1 MARPIGM
8 HVTALGRVLK
18 ELYGVHEIQA
28 FCKQLVS
35 SINKLVSSELTSYQE
50 FDHQGQL
57 STWISNNPGAV
68 GFRDS
73 EKKFFSAHMHEHP
86 IIAHYARDGDCGAL
100 KVSDFLTRSQ
110 FQNLGLYQHFY
121 GRVGVEHQMAFV
133 LPVKNPT
140 DTWIVLNRSVS
151 DFGED
156 DRLLLNLI
164 RPHLVQAHSNARAI
178 SRISGGGRF
187 HLGALE
193 SQNSGFVR
201 VNRDGCVSFSESA
214 TQLLAKYFSH
224 PVVMRPQLPDAL
236 RRWIR
241 KCDENFQESVVPSV
255 LTPFVLEQAT
265 TRLVVRLVAF
275 GDEFLLILT
284 EYPKTAG
291 PERFQSFGLSRR
303 ESDVLNW
310 VTRGK
315 SNAVIGSIMGLS
327 PRTVQKHLEHIF
339 QKLGVETRTS
349 AAVWALHLT
358 QRNGT
363 PSPPT
368 LE

>member
-1 MARPIGM
+1 
-8 HVTALGRVLK
+8 
-18 ELYGVHEIQA
+18 
-28 FCKQLVS
+28 
-35 SINKLVSSELTSYQE
+35 
-50 FDHQGQL
+50 
-57 STWISNNPGAV
+57 
-68 GFRDS
+68 
-73 EKKFFSAHMHEHP
+73 MHEHP
-86 IIAHYARDGDCGAL
+86 IIGHYARDGDCGAL
-100 KVSDFLTRSQ
+100 KVSDFLTKSQ

-140 DTWIVLNRSVS
+140 VTWIVLNRSVS

-164 RPHLVQAHSNARAI
+164 RPHLVQAYSNARAI
-178 SRISGGGRF
+178 SRISGEGGF

-193 SQNSGFVR
+193 SQNSGVVR
-201 VNRDGCVSFSESA
+201 VNRDGCVSSSEPA

-224 PVVMRPQLPDAL
+224 PLVMRPQLPDAL
-236 RRWIR
+236 RQWIR
-241 KCDENFQESVVPSV
+241 KFDKNFQESVVPSV
-255 LTPFVLEQAT
+255 LPPFVLEQAA
-265 TRLVVRLVAF
+265 TRLVVRLVPF
-275 GDEFLLILT
+275 EDEFLLILT

-291 PERFQSFGLSRR
+291 PERFLSFGLSRR

-339 QKLGVETRTS
+339 EKLGVETRTS
-349 AAVWALHLT
+349 AAVLALQLT

-363 PSPPT
+363 PSPAT
-368 LE
+368 LEER